1 MISAKI
7 INHTTKNNL
16 TNQISP
22 FFSEAEDEYKIT
34 YCLFSQFTAYELL
47 DIYTSWMWR
56 LADRDIVVKKDM
68 VVLIGTLVKGVFSML
83 AIMDKWDLKHTSS
96 LAANIEMLYGGEIES
111 AILIDRF
118 VIEYLP
124 EEARF
129 DNYMKC
135 AALTRQMMFNAYL
148 ASEKKSIP
156 AYEI

>member
-1 MISAKI
+1 MITAKI
-7 INHTTKNNL
+7 VNHSTKNNL
-16 TNQISP
+16 SNQISP

-56 LADRDIVVKKDM
+56 LADRDIIVKKDM

-96 LAANIEMLYGGEIES
+96 LATSIEMLYGGAIES
-111 AILIDRF
+111 AILIDKF

-124 EEARF
+124 EDARF

>member
-1 MISAKI
+1 
-7 INHTTKNNL
+7 
-16 TNQISP
+16 
-22 FFSEAEDEYKIT
+22 
-34 YCLFSQFTAYELL
+34 
-47 DIYTSWMWR
+47 MWR

-156 AYEI
+156 VYEI